1 MATDANTI
9 RIGLPYASLGAGSG
23 QHQTFI
29 AGIHGSQ
36 LTGPAVQVFIDAN
49 GQLGT
54 LTAPIAS
61 GTGSVAPLGSLA
73 QLREQQVTIAALQ
86 RQVQDQQR
94 TNAELR
100 ARLVRLEASM
110 TAARSA
116 IRQQALSSTV
126 VLTKR
131 YSISS

>member
-1 MATDANTI
+1 M
-9 RIGLPYASLGAGSG
+9 
-23 QHQTFI
+23 
-29 AGIHGSQ
+29 
-36 LTGPAVQVFIDAN
+36 QVFIDAN
-49 GQLGT
+49 AQLGT

-100 ARLVRLEASM
+100 ARLVRLEAYM

-116 IRQQALSSTV
+116 IRTAGLV
-126 VLTKR
+126 VNSGFDKAGP
-131 YSISS
+131 